1 MARRGRLDLNVQ
13 GRVGQ
18 RVVIFYN
25 REVAWSDEACMEGQS
40 SCEIEIEIEI
50 EIKIEARRC

>member
-50 EIKIEARRC
+50 KIEARRC